1 MKENW
6 RDQAMENNLDGLM
19 TSTKLAGV
27 RLGVVA
33 NRALCDD
40 EGSRAIHD
48 RLIAGLD
55 EKIAISRKIAA
66 LERAPVDPSQPD
78 DREFYIAS
86 LAKDLSIPI
95 YLVDSLY
102 IDCATHEYTVNGGSW
117 QFGLDVE
124 TGSTDYPVEVH
135 LEDDELAGLSP
146 VLEELYSLGVDAR
159 AYRVKERWQLESAPA
174 ATASGPAM

>member
-1 MKENW
+1 
-6 RDQAMENNLDGLM
+6 MENNQNGLM
-19 TSTKLAGV
+19 TFAKLAGV

-40 EGSRAIHD
+40 DGSRAMHD

-66 LERAPVDPSQPD
+66 MERVPVDQSQPD

-86 LAKDLSIPI
+86 LAIDLSTPI

-102 IDCATHEYTVNGGSW
+102 IDRATHEYTVNGGSW
-117 QFGLDVE
+117 QFGFDVE
-124 TGSTDYPVEVH
+124 TGYTDYPVEVH
-135 LEDDELAGLSP
+135 LEDDELAGLAP
-146 VLEELYSLGVDAR
+146 ALEELYSLGVEAQ